1 MAPQAPRFTRN
12 SCLPSIPIFQRPL
25 RHQVEEGSQS
35 GSVGFGR
42 VELYSGGK
50 QCCLIKT
57 LKALS
62 LAFSRLSCSVSLSI
76 CFIRCSASLSFC
88 LERCLICSISSS
100 IPRTGRQLRI
110 DNHCRHRGSDEK
122 DSPLLLESEA
132 AAEGGDVVIG
142 RKESDQADNQTPTGL
157 DGTEVIQAGPG
168 ALWWM

>member
-1 MAPQAPRFTRN
+1 
-12 SCLPSIPIFQRPL
+12 LV
-25 RHQVEEGSQS
+25 HQGKEGPQS
-35 GSVGFGR
+35 GSSGWGG
-42 VELYSGGK
+42 VELDSGGK
-50 QCCLIKT
+50 QCCLIKA
-57 LKALS
+57 LKALSLALSFAS
-62 LAFSRLSCSVSLSI
+62 LAFSRLSCSVS
-76 CFIRCSASLSFC
+76 F
-88 LERCLICSISSS
+88 LICLISSS

-168 ALWWM
+168 ELWWM